1 MDISITP
8 AALTGTVEAVESKSD
23 AHRLLICAA
32 LSGKPTEIT
41 IKSIS
46 KDIAATMDCFTAMG
60 CKIKTV
66 GNMVTVN
73 PLWQTLADT
82 PLLDCGESG
91 STLRFLLPVA
101 AALRD
106 KFHITGSGR
115 LPERPLS
122 AIIEAMQA
130 NGCTFSGEMLP
141 LQVEGKLSSGR
152 YELPGNVS
160 SQFVSGLLF
169 ALPLLQGTSEIVLTS
184 PLESSGY
191 VDMTLSTLAKF
202 GISVICE
209 KDRFVISGGQ
219 KYSSPGS
226 VCVEGDW
233 SNAAFW
239 LAAGAINGQVAC
251 TGLDADSLQSDRRML
266 DILLQMGAD
275 ASFENSTAFAGRREL
290 HAISLDVGEIPD
302 LVPVLAAVAAV
313 SNGIS
318 VIRNAGRVR
327 LKESDRLHAIAQSLN
342 AIGADVQE
350 LEDSLVI
357 RGKEQL
363 AGGTVHG
370 CNDHRIVMALAAVAG
385 ACKAPIIIQ
394 GAEAVEKS
402 YPDFFR
408 DYNKLGGLANVI

>member
-1 MDISITP
+1 MEISITP
-8 AALTGTVEAVESKSD
+8 AALTGSVEAVESKSD

-32 LSGKPTEIT
+32 LSDKPTAIT
-41 IKSIS
+41 IKNIS
-46 KDIAATMDCFTAMG
+46 RDIAATMDCLTAMG

-66 GNMVTVN
+66 GNTVTVN

-82 PLLDCGESG
+82 PFLDCGESG

-101 AALRD
+101 AALYNR
-106 KFHITGSGR
+106 FNITGSGR

-122 AIIEAMQA
+122 AIIEAMQL
-130 NGCTFSGEMLP
+130 NGCTFSGEKLP
-141 LQVEGKLSSGR
+141 LQVNGQLTSDR
-152 YELPGNVS
+152 YKLPGNVS

-169 ALPLLQGTSEIVLTS
+169 ALPLLEGTSEIVLTS

-191 VDMTLSTLAKF
+191 VAMTLSALAKF
-202 GISVICE
+202 GISIVCE
-209 KDRFVISGGQ
+209 KDSFIISGKQ
-219 KYSSPGS
+219 KYISPGNAQ
-226 VCVEGDW
+226 VEGDW

-251 TGLDADSLQSDRRML
+251 TGLDGDSLQCDRKML
-266 DILLQMGAD
+266 EILQQMGAD
-275 ASFENSTAFAGRREL
+275 TAFEHGTAFVGSKEL
-290 HAISLDVGEIPD
+290 HAISIDVGEIPD
-302 LVPVLAAVAAV
+302 LVPILATMAAV
-313 SNGIS
+313 SEGIS

-327 LKESDRLHAIAQSLN
+327 LKESDRLRAIAQSLN

-363 AGGTVHG
+363 AGGTIHG
-370 CNDHRIVMALAAVAG
+370 CNDHRIVMALAVVAG
-385 ACKAPIIIQ
+385 ACKEPIIIQ